1 MGARER
7 ASLLA
12 AALPCGLVR
21 PMLVLTWMR
30 AVRAALVGAL
40 VAAAGWAGPRLTE
53 LATTTLRATPS
64 LPAF

>member
-1 MGARER
+1 
-7 ASLLA
+7 
-12 AALPCGLVR
+12 
-21 PMLVLTWMR
+21 MLVLTWMR